1 MTSLEEARAWL
12 TLTLNPQLTA
22 ANLRLLLAR
31 YGLPEEVLAQPRSRV
46 AAELGEA
53 IAAALAT
60 PPAEALLD
68 AALAWLAQPNH
79 HLLTL
84 TSPGYPKTLLDLAD
98 PPLVLFVVGNP
109 ALLNGDALAIV
120 GARRATAAGKATARA
135 FAEALAQAG
144 VTVVSGLA
152 QGIDAAAHEGAIAR
166 TVAVIGTGADRVYPA
181 AHRQLA
187 QRIAQHGAIVSEFPL
202 GTPALPHH
210 FPRRNRLIAALA
222 RGTLVVEAAVNSGS
236 LITARLAAELGRD
249 VFAIPGSIH
258 NPLAKGCHRLIRD
271 GAKLVEC
278 VEDILEEW
286 RWQTPPLP
294 FTAHPSD
301 TAAGNG
307 EAVGVG
313 ASARQRTQQPESTH
327 RDDPLWQALGFDP
340 VPFDAL
346 VARTGLSSSEVSA
359 RLLEWELEG
368 RVAKLPGD
376 CYQRLS

>member
-12 TLTLNPQLTA
+12 TLTLNPKLTA

-46 AAELGEA
+46 AAELGKA

-84 TSPGYPKTLLDLAD
+84 ASPAYPKALLDLAD